1 MKPFCP
7 TSPSFPRSSFNH
19 QWAYPRDQYQICHT
33 LQKAIFGS
41 VHLAV
46 DRNTGDHVVIK
57 LSRKL
62 EDRARTLCTESPELE
77 TEVYSKLA
85 EEFREEPGSENVLKA
100 LDIRSDETQHWLI
113 LEYAEKGD
121 CFELCK
127 NGNLGLERAKAFF
140 IQTVRGVQYLHRRG
154 ICHRDI
160 SLENILVTV
169 NEICKIG
176 DFGQA
181 RILGHDGP
189 NGRAGKRGYM
199 APEIFTNQDVDMFSA
214 DVFSLGVCLFV
225 MLSGCPP
232 FAEATQHDQRFR
244 VVQRGDLA
252 KLVHVWNLSAKVPP
266 MAIELLNG
274 MLCSQDRRLTLDQVL
289 AHPFLQTEVVE
300 VVMTPCAE
308 D

>member
-1 MKPFCP
+1 
-7 TSPSFPRSSFNH
+7 
-19 QWAYPRDQYQICHT
+19 
-33 LQKAIFGS
+33 

-46 DRNTGDHVVIK
+46 DRNTGAHVVVK

-62 EDRARTLCTESPELE
+62 EERARTQCTESPELE
-77 TEVYSKLA
+77 TVIYSKLA

-100 LDIRSDETQHWLI
+100 LDIRSDDTQHWLI

-140 IQTVRGVQYLHRRG
+140 LQTALGVQYLHRRG

-160 SLENILVTV
+160 SLENILVTM
-169 NEICKIG
+169 NEVCKIG

-181 RILGHDGP
+181 RMIGQDHSAT
-189 NGRAGKRGYM
+189 NGRKAGKRGYM
-199 APEIFTNQDVDMFSA
+199 APEILSNQEVDMFSA

-232 FAEATQHDQRFR
+232 FAEASKFDPRFR
-244 VVQRGDLA
+244 VVQKGDLA
-252 KLVHVWNLSAKVPP
+252 KLVRGWKLSAKIPP
-266 MAIELLNG
+266 LAIDLLNG
-274 MLCSQDRRLTLDQVL
+274 MLCPQDRRITMEQVL
-289 AHPFLQTEVVE
+289 AHAFLQVE
-300 VVMTPCAE
+300 VTAE
-308 D
+308 VGMQPVES